1 MSQKPTISEPRL
13 DPSKT
18 PKCANISA
26 SRTKFKIRLDG
37 SQFSPLGN
45 YHAEFGVSSMFRLG
59 CRGGVESAAAHLVF
73 FTLFRFFLSG
83 SLSVLFCFS
92 KSLLLSFFRYY
103 IRR

>member
-37 SQFSPLGN
+37 SKSSRLGN
-45 YHAEFGVSSMFRLG
+45 YHAKFGVSSMFRLG
-59 CRGGVESAAAHLVF
+59 CRWFENAAAHLIF
-73 FTLFRFFLSG
+73 GGNLYTTDITN
-83 SLSVLFCFS
+83 
-92 KSLLLSFFRYY
+92 K
-103 IRR
+103 

>member
-37 SQFSPLGN
+37 SKSSPLGN
-45 YHAEFGVSSMFRLG
+45 YHAKFGVSSMFRLG
-59 CRGGVESAAAHLVF
+59 CRGGGVVRKCCCTS
-73 FTLFRFFLSG
+73 
-83 SLSVLFCFS
+83 
-92 KSLLLSFFRYY
+92 Y
-103 IRR
+103 IRRKLVDSCHS

>member
-37 SQFSPLGN
+37 SKSSPLGN
-45 YHAEFGVSSMFRLG
+45 YHAKCGVSSMFRLG
-59 CRGGVESAAAHLVF
+59 CMGGRGG
-73 FTLFRFFLSG
+73 
-83 SLSVLFCFS
+83 S
-92 KSLLLSFFRYY
+92 KMLLHILY
-103 IRR
+103 IFGGNLYMMFIHT